1 MLNNEIQVGA
11 EILEEDRTAE
21 IDVDGS
27 DFSSLGATDDELEE
41 NLYDSENELESS
53 SSDEPTDDW

>member
-53 SSDEPTDDW
+53 SSDEPTDD